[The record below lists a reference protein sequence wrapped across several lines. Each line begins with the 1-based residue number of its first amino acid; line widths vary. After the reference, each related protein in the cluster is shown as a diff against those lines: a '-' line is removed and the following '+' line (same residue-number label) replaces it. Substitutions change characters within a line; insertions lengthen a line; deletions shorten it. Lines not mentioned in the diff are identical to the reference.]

1 MTSGESDISGEN
13 LRILPKSSSSSNK
26 SSNSYELFE
35 TFLSFLDSDGAE
47 LNSVLCG
54 YWCNL
59 FKVLV
64 GSNPREVF
72 QYIF

>member
-1 MTSGESDISGEN
+1 
-13 LRILPKSSSSSNK
+13 
-26 SSNSYELFE
+26 
-35 TFLSFLDSDGAE
+35 LSFLDSDGAE